1 MTEQPRR
8 IEISWVQAAAS
19 ALAAVS
25 TAVLLST
32 VGVAGTII
40 GAAIGSVAATVGSAV
55 YSHYLAVSRDRVAAA
70 AAARAKVRRAH
81 AGLGE
86 AAADLAVGTPRAA
99 DHLDDAD
106 HDLQKAEITLDT
118 AEQRSPWREALR
130 GLSWRRLAL
139 AAAALF
145 VVAMA
150 AIVTFEL
157 IAGRA
162 VSTYTGGSDRN
173 GPRVSVPGVGGDGT
187 PKPEPTPTSVPTRG
201 PASTDLQSSALSTP
215 APAPA
220 SSPSA
225 GDSGSSAAS
234 QSGTAAPSSSLPSV
248 TVSAGPTPSS

>member
-1 MTEQPRR
+1 MTEEPRR
-8 IEISWVQAAAS
+8 IEISWVQAVAS

-55 YSHYLAVSRDRVAAA
+55 YSHYLAASRDRVAAA
-70 AAARAKVRRAH
+70 AAARARVRRAQ

-86 AAADLAVGTPRAA
+86 AAADLAAGTPRAEDRL
-99 DHLDDAD
+99 DHAD
-106 HDLQKAEITLDT
+106 HDLQQEEITLDT
-118 AEQRSPWREALR
+118 AEQASPWREAFR
-130 GLSWRRLAL
+130 GLPWRRITL

-157 IAGRA
+157 ITGRA

-173 GPRVSVPGVGGDGT
+173 GPRVSVPGVDRGET
-187 PKPEPTPTSVPTRG
+187 KKPEPTPTPSPT
-201 PASTDLQSSALSTP
+201 PSELP
-215 APAPA
+215 

-225 GDSGSSAAS
+225 TPTTPPPSPTAS
-234 QSGTAAPSSSLPSV
+234 LSGTPTVSESPSSTAPSSS
-248 TVSAGPTPSS
+248 PTETGPSSPATG